1 MPSECSGR
9 PCSRQHETRRN
20 PLKKYLTYLLL
31 AVAVLVMLTGWFL
44 VPTARPHPGDWAG
57 GLVVAVAALI
67 SAIVIPSPDKA
78 KKQAAKQ
85 SGLEGVTPSQPAPN
99 GK

>member
-1 MPSECSGR
+1 M
-9 PCSRQHETRRN
+9 
-20 PLKKYLTYLLL
+20 KKYLTP
-31 AVAVLVMLTGWFL
+31 VLG
-44 VPTARPHPGDWAG
+44 G

>member
-1 MPSECSGR
+1 M
-9 PCSRQHETRRN
+9 
-20 PLKKYLTYLLL
+20 KKYLTYLLL
-31 AVAVLVMLTGWFL
+31 AAAVLVMLTGWFL
-44 VPTARPHPGDWAG
+44 VPASARTPVLGG

>member
-1 MPSECSGR
+1 M
-9 PCSRQHETRRN
+9 
-20 PLKKYLTYLLL
+20 KKYLTYLLL

-44 VPTARPHPGDWAG
+44 VPTAARTPVLGG

-78 KKQAAKQ
+78 KKQEHNVATLLASAKRWT
-85 SGLEGVTPSQPAPN
+85 EGEKSNIICTV
-99 GK
+99 